1 MAFHLYVFPS
11 MHIASTPC
19 LVSHRPVIADDTVS
33 KLLENSL
40 DHIELSPARP
50 CAVRTAASDLRSTRS
65 ADARDVEPLL
75 DVKQRAA
82 RAAVTERPEPVIGHR
97 L

>member
-1 MAFHLYVFPS
+1 
-11 MHIASTPC
+11 MHIASTLC
-19 LVSHRPVIADDTVS
+19 LVSHRPVITDNTVS

-40 DHIELSPARP
+40 DHIELAPARP
-50 CAVRTAASDLRSTRS
+50 CAVWAGVSDLRSTRS
-65 ADARDVEPLL
+65 ADTGDVEPLL
-75 DVKQRAA
+75 DIKQRAA